1 MISMMPC
8 TSRQNNV
15 YHTLDYAAVG
25 RRIRRA
31 RKARRL
37 TQAELG
43 DRCGV
48 TGAHICH
55 IEAARGKVSLPTLV
69 VIANVLQ
76 VSLDALLCDDLVTR
90 KDIYGDELRDLLSQA
105 TAEQARLITEL
116 ARVVLCDR
124 YGADRGFP
132 GSLKTGG

>member
-1 MISMMPC
+1 M
-8 TSRQNNV
+8 
-15 YHTLDYAAVG
+15 
-25 RRIRRA
+25 
-31 RKARRL
+31 
-37 TQAELG
+37 
-43 DRCGV
+43 
-48 TGAHICH
+48 
-55 IEAARGKVSLPTLV
+55 
-69 VIANVLQ
+69 IANVLQ

-124 YGADRGFP
+124 YGAGRDLP